1 MHGQSLTL
9 ERGQIWWRKVILWLI
24 RMLEFFTRIGS
35 LSVSF
40 QVFVIK
46 NALLTLGRSGRS
58 KARMRVVSLH
68 DALHELLV

>member
-24 RMLEFFTRIGS
+24 RMLEFFTCIGS
-35 LSVSF
+35 PSVSF

-58 KARMRVVSLH
+58 KARMRVVPLH

>member
-1 MHGQSLTL
+1 
-9 ERGQIWWRKVILWLI
+9 
-24 RMLEFFTRIGS
+24 MLELFIRIFS

-68 DALHELLV
+68 DSLHELLV